1 MYEKFR
7 LVTVGKLAPE
17 GDKNKIAQYLVKH
30 KKLNIEFV
38 KKIFSGQP
46 VVLAKALDWE
56 KAKTFQANFLKL
68 GLLTDIRLQLDRE
81 CLVNSLKEAPKLSTQ
96 EATQSSTDVEHS
108 PQPAP
113 SRLYLKFDT
122 NHVKPT
128 LLAPATESE
137 VIDENEEIKQRLSLH
152 RIQLNPL
159 MLVVV
164 GLFLALAIEM
174 YVLELAT
181 KTVTNNTLSSILGIV
196 VFIGILVFFPKLS
209 QTRQLVTLHGS
220 NSKND
225 LIVEELF
232 SSSFNEKEYLF
243 RNGNGELV
251 GHVMRTRRF
260 AYYENI
266 DGETLF
272 SMDSEN
278 EVKEGA
284 TEFNKDVSQELVD
297 NSPIGSA
304 LTIFE
309 TTKRAYTKLIQR
321 EKNRLQTI
329 ETQGIAILDADDKHI
344 ASLNSDNSSLY
355 FVSPPQ
361 DETER
366 QHYIAFAWLLNTRF
380 ML

>member
-56 KAKTFQANFLKL
+56 KAKAFQANFLKL

-81 CLVNSLKEAPKLSTQ
+81 CLVNSLKEAPKPSTL
-96 EATQSSTDVEHS
+96 EATQSSTGVEHS

-284 TEFNKDVSQELVD
+284 TEFNKDVSLELVD

-366 QHYIAFAWLLNTRF
+366 QHYIAFAWLLNMRF